1 MKVDKGV
8 ETACESYLAAF
19 DGLIGDKRTRA
30 TFGGIVLGII
40 AGESLRASVIARFS
54 P

>member
-1 MKVDKGV
+1 MKLDREG
-8 ETACESYLAAF
+8 EAACRSYLAAF
-19 DGLIGDKRTRA
+19 DELIGDKRTQA
-30 TFGGIVLGII
+30 TFGGIVSGII

>member
-1 MKVDKGV
+1 MKLDR
-8 ETACESYLAAF
+8 ETEEACESYLAAF
-19 DGLIGDKRTRA
+19 SGLIGDKRTRA